1 MPSSPRSIHITTG
14 NYGFI
19 NFNQTLY
26 KKINE
31 LHEAG
36 PESIVIMNV
45 GIHDMTKHTIES
57 YQKIHPNLANF
68 HHLEELFQQHVIQFL
83 NYVVA
88 LEMQQRFVWV
98 SGTPYDKTDTEW
110 EEERKEEKRREEV
123 GSSGEEEVE
132 AIKVGS
138 LLRANKAGKSNT
150 PSSSLSFPL
159 EEVGVGRRSLAS
171 LSRFYRTFLFTKSLC
186 DRLGI
191 RFLDIYHPLSGPGFD
206 NIAVKGDVHKKRYA
220 WRMKAS
226 LLLRGLVQVQ
236 EQKEEDSSKE
246 KSNSKQS
253 SMNSKI

>member
-1 MPSSPRSIHITTG
+1 MPSSPRPIHITTG

-19 NFNQTLY
+19 DFNQTLY
-26 KKINE
+26 KKIDE

-45 GIHDMTKHTIES
+45 GIHDMTRHTIES

-68 HHLEELFQQHVIQFL
+68 HDLEELFQQHVVQFL

-110 EEERKEEKRREEV
+110 EEERKEKKRREEV
-123 GSSGEEEVE
+123 GSSGVEEEME
-132 AIKVGS
+132 AKVGS
-138 LLRANKAGKSNT
+138 LLRANT
-150 PSSSLSFPL
+150 PSSLSFPL

-191 RFLDIYHPLSGPGFD
+191 KFLDIYHPLSGPGFD

-226 LLLRGLVQVQ
+226 LLLLGLVQVQ
-236 EQKEEDSSKE
+236 EQEQEEEDSSKE

-253 SMNSKI
+253 SMNSKV